1 MGGRNMDSPPASPI
15 NAHGAALSWGMKTYS
30 LVPNKVLEPFLQQY
44 GSAILGQLSGYDRL
58 RLRGTLRSLYHPHVM
73 ECYLSKCHVRL
84 LAFKDFVHRVSQRIY
99 TTAQAVAARLGRSY
113 HYLPSNQTDKEVVAR
128 QTAAAQGI
136 TEGLIVLLGSVEPC
150 RSFSVHGGYPDH
162 LLHLALEPRQCLHLY
177 FYCFHPQC
185 GLMHLRLQ
193 TWFPFQIDIC
203 LNGREWLCHQ
213 LDARRIAYQRHENC
227 LVQVQD
233 WAQAQALLDEQVHW
247 DWLPTLAAL
256 LDQFHPLWKQL
267 CGPLNLSYYWSV
279 SESEYATDLV
289 FREARTLARL
299 YPQWVRHAITAF
311 GCTDVLRYL
320 GRRVSP
326 QAGQVPPHF
335 EGEVLSDLKERQEG
349 VRTKHSVNGN
359 SVKMYDK
366 AYTPVGNVFRVETTT
381 NRPREFQTFRR
392 AEGQPQGPKKWRVL
406 RRSVADLPRR
416 AEISLA
422 INGRYL
428 TALASTNGTTPLAES
443 AATVC
448 RPVRHQGRR
457 YRALNPWSP
466 EDAALLEAV
475 SDADFAIAGLRNRD
489 LQARLFNQRKVSP
502 LERRCRASRITR
514 RLALLRAHGLLRK
527 VTGTHRYL
535 LTFKGRTVITALLTA
550 RQANINELSK
560 MAA

>member
-1 MGGRNMDSPPASPI
+1 
-15 NAHGAALSWGMKTYS
+15 MKTRS
-30 LVPNKVLEPFLQQY
+30 LAPDKVLEPFLRQY
-44 GSAILGQLSGYDRL
+44 GSAIIGHLSGYDRL
-58 RLRGTLRSLYHPHVM
+58 RLRGTWRSLYHPHVM

-84 LAFKDFVHRVSQRIY
+84 LDFKDFVHRVSQRVY
-99 TTAQAVAARLGRSY
+99 ATAKAVAAKLGRTY
-113 HYLPSNQTDKEVVAR
+113 RFLPSNQEDKEALAR
-128 QTAAAQGI
+128 QTAATQGI

-150 RSFSVHGGYPDH
+150 RSFGVHGGYPDH
-162 LLHLALEPRQCLHLY
+162 LLHLTLEPRQCLHLY
-177 FYCFHPQC
+177 FYCFHPQF

-213 LDARRIAYQRHENC
+213 LDAQGLAYRRQENC

-233 WAQAQALLDEQVHW
+233 WARAQALLDPQVPW
-247 DWLPTLAAL
+247 DWSPTLAAL

-267 CGPLNLSYYWSV
+267 CRPLNLSYDWSV
-279 SESEYATDLV
+279 SESEYATDRV

-299 YPQWVRHAITAF
+299 YPQWIHPAITAL

-320 GRRVSP
+320 GRRVSS
-326 QAGQVPPHF
+326 QSGQVPAHF
-335 EGEVLSDLKERQEG
+335 EGEILSDLKARQEG

-359 SVKMYDK
+359 SVKRYDK
-366 AYTPVGNVFRVETTT
+366 AYTPVGNVLRVEATT

-392 AEGQPQGPKKWRVL
+392 AEGQPKGPKKWRVL

-416 AEISLA
+416 AAISLA

-428 TALASTNGTTPLAES
+428 TALASTTGTTPLAES

-448 RPVRHQGRR
+448 RPVCGQGRR

-475 SDADFAIAGLRNRD
+475 SDADFAIVGLRNRD
-489 LQARLFNQRKVSP
+489 LQARLFKQQKVSP
-502 LERRCRASRITR
+502 FQRRRRANRITR
-514 RLALLRAHGLLRK
+514 RLALLRAHGLVRK
-527 VTGTHRYL
+527 VSGTHRYL
-535 LTFKGRTVITALLTA
+535 LTLKDRTLITALLAA
-550 RQANINELSK
+550 RQANINQLNK
-560 MAA
+560 IAA